1 MAGMINR
8 MRQKK
13 VPDSNASHTDWSK
26 NGSFINKPARGWL
39 HPDEKLLH
47 GGVCYGVRYVGCLEV
62 KQSMRTLEFD
72 VRGQVTKEAIHRV
85 CEASGFKNINK
96 KRKVN
101 KAVSKILGAAPNIQ
115 FGGANVNLTVS
126 TNSINL
132 MIMETGQIIANHQMQ
147 GISFA
152 SGGDPDCIDFVAYVA
167 KDPVNGRAC
176 HVIECA
182 GGLAQDVITTV
193 GQAFE
198 LRFKEYLRNPPKAVQ
213 TQDRFEVPI
222 FEESDW
228 GDEPEYYNDL
238 GKLPPIPKQ
247 VQPVPPLPSA
257 HYQTPS
263 NVPATS
269 SNGAYASLKDKP
281 RNRHQ
286 EEAIYDNKSSNE
298 PNLIDFENEAAVPG
312 GGAAA
317 PYAKLDDLHKKT
329 VYQHLR
335 TQDPEYEVAKDT
347 SKEDSQCIYDNAET
361 EQPVHSAQLNLYE
374 EPEQPKGYDTPNSAK
389 ASYDVPK
396 SAVIAFDDN
405 IYSLPQHLH
414 SSDVGNLRS
423 GRDSPMDTSQSQAK
437 PQTPPT
443 SVASQQNNS
452 IQQSTVSSTTDVF
465 DMEPFQPGGGAA
477 AATAAATANSEG
489 VTASEHGGAA
499 TADNPAESLQ
509 NEIWFHG
516 PLTRKQAELLL
527 EEDGDFLVREST
539 TTPGQ
544 YVLSGMQGGH
554 SKHLLLVDPK
564 GVVRTKDKVFDSV
577 VHLISYHRDNKVPIM
592 SAGSAVK
599 LSQPVL
605 RH

>member
-47 GGVCYGVRYVGCLEV
+47 GGVCYGVRYVGCVLV
-62 KQSMRTLEFD
+62 RQSMKHLDFD
-72 VRGQVTKEAIHRV
+72 TKGKVTQEAIHRV

-312 GGAAA
+312 GG
-317 PYAKLDDLHKKT
+317 
-329 VYQHLR
+329 
-335 TQDPEYEVAKDT
+335 
-347 SKEDSQCIYDNAET
+347 
-361 EQPVHSAQLNLYE
+361 
-374 EPEQPKGYDTPNSAK
+374 YDTPNSAK

>member
-13 VPDSNASHTDWSK
+13 VPESNAGANDWSK
-26 NGSFINKPARGWL
+26 SGSFINKPARGWL
-39 HPDEKLLH
+39 HPEEKLLH

-62 KQSMRTLEFD
+62 KQSMRTLQFD

-85 CEASGFKNINK
+85 CESACFKNVNK

-101 KAVSKILGAAPNIQ
+101 KAVSKILGSSPNIQ

-176 HVIECA
+176 HVLECA

-198 LRFKEYLRNPPKAVQ
+198 LRFKEYLRNPPKALQ

-222 FEESDW
+222 FEEGESAW

-247 VQPVPPLPSA
+247 AQPVPPLPTT

-263 NVPATS
+263 SVPA
-269 SNGAYASLKDKP
+269 SNGVYASLKDQPKT
-281 RNRHQ
+281 RQNL
-286 EEAIYDNKSSNE
+286 ADNIYDNRGE
-298 PNLIDFENEAAVPG
+298 PNLIDFEGEAAVPSG
-312 GGAAA
+312 GG
-317 PYAKLDDLHKKT
+317 
-329 VYQHLR
+329 
-335 TQDPEYEVAKDT
+335 
-347 SKEDSQCIYDNAET
+347 YDCPNA
-361 EQPVHSAQLNLYE
+361 
-374 EPEQPKGYDTPNSAK
+374 AK
-389 ASYDVPK
+389 ATYDVPK
-396 SAVIAFDDN
+396 PPVSAFDDS
-405 IYSLPQHLH
+405 IYTLPTDLH
-414 SSDVGNLRS
+414 GTEA
-423 GRDSPMDTSQSQAK
+423 GHQTEAPMDTTETHPKHEQEEPESPRQPSLDN
-437 PQTPPT
+437 
-443 SVASQQNNS
+443 SVQQP
-452 IQQSTVSSTTDVF
+452 TVSSTTDVF
-465 DMEPFQPGGGAA
+465 DMEPFQPAGEAAGAAAAASSGGAA
-477 AATAAATANSEG
+477 APIEKSLDE
-489 VTASEHGGAA
+489 
-499 TADNPAESLQ
+499 ES
-509 NEIWFHG
+509 WFHG
-516 PLTRKQAELLL
+516 PLTRKQAEVLL

-539 TTPGQ
+539 TSQGQ

-577 VHLISYHRDNKVPIM
+577 QHLIGYHRDNNVPIM
-592 SAGSAVK
+592 SAGSAVR
-599 LSQPVL
+599 LTQPVL
-605 RH
+605 RS